1 MWKYYALLVAFRL
14 LGRLPRRVIYAVA
27 RLAADGA
34 YLLRPRI
41 RRHVQANMRH
51 VLGPGASPGQVA
63 RAAREAVR
71 NAARYYAD
79 MIRMP
84 HMDVGEFYQ
93 RDLTLEGLHH
103 LRKAMDEGKGTVLVS
118 AHFGNPEIAVQGLAA
133 VGIPV
138 LALTEPLEPP
148 QLFALTQRL
157 RSAHGHTHLPAGFG
171 GVKEALRRL
180 RSGGVVA
187 ILIDRDIQQSGLP
200 MPFCGSEA
208 RMPTGAVELA
218 LRTGAELIPAI
229 VYRER
234 GFRYH
239 AYMGPPFR
247 LVRTGDQERD
257 VQVNSAN
264 LLFLFERHL
273 RSDPGQWAVLEPVW
287 PENSS
292 EAASPRPGT
301 VE

>member
-1 MWKYYALLVAFRL
+1 MWKYYALLVAFGL
-14 LGRLPRRVIYAVA
+14 LGRLPRRVIYVVA
-27 RLAADGA
+27 RLGADGT

-51 VLGPGASPGQVA
+51 VLGPEAGPGEVA

-84 HMDVGEFYQ
+84 HMDVSEFYE
-93 RDLTLEGLHH
+93 RDLTLDGLHH
-103 LRKAMDEGKGTVLVS
+103 LRKAMDEGKGAVLVS

-133 VGIPV
+133 AGIMV

-157 RSAHGHTHLPAGFG
+157 RSTHGHTHVPAGFG
-171 GVKEALRRL
+171 GVKKALRRL

-187 ILIDRDIQQSGLP
+187 ILMDRDIQQRGLP
-200 MPFCGSEA
+200 MPFCGSDA
-208 RMPTGAVELA
+208 RIPTGAVELA
-218 LRTGAELIPAI
+218 LRTGAELIPAF

-234 GFRYH
+234 GFHYH
-239 AYMGPPFR
+239 AYMGPPCEV
-247 LVRTGDQERD
+247 VRTGDQERD
-257 VQVNSAN
+257 VWVNTAN
-264 LLFLFERHL
+264 LLSLFERHL

-287 PENSS
+287 PESS
-292 EAASPRPGT
+292 LEAAGHRAGT